1 MPTTEKI
8 SLKWNDFQDNVSS
21 AFVSLREDNDFTD
34 VTLACHDGYKIEAHK
49 AILASSS
56 PFFHKLFKANKH
68 PHPLIY
74 MRGVNSEDL
83 VAMMDFLYVGETHL
97 YQENLENFLN
107 IAAEL
112 DLKGLNAKSR
122 KQKGDIVEFKEIGD
136 LSKQRDQTSLKNLSP
151 NMKKFKMKKKKP
163 SEKNLLASGI
173 HPEDSFSQEMTV
185 AIQKLNVTGEFS
197 EVEENIQTMMGRNDN
212 MLKNGTRTIR
222 AYVCKVCG
230 KEGFSR
236 TIKYHIKAH
245 HL

>member
-1 MPTTEKI
+1 MPTKEKI

-34 VTLACHDGYKIEAHK
+34 VTLACHDGYQIEVHK

-74 MRGVNSEDL
+74 MRGMQSEDL
-83 VAMMDFLYVGETHL
+83 VAMMDFLYLGQTNI

-107 IAAEL
+107 IAAEFG
-112 DLKGLNAKSR
+112 LKGLNTRSEEI
-122 KQKGDIVEFKEIGD
+122 KGDIEESEKVGD
-136 LSKQRDQTSLKNLSP
+136 LSKQHDQTSLENLSP
-151 NMKKFKMKKKKP
+151 KTKNFKIKKNQP
-163 SEKNLLASGI
+163 SEKNVLASGKY
-173 HPEDSFSQEMTV
+173 PEDYLSHEMTV
-185 AIQKLNVTGEFS
+185 ALQNQNVAGEFS
-197 EVEENIQTMMGRNDN
+197 EVEENIQIMIGRSDN
-212 MLKNGTRTIR
+212 MLKNGTKTIR

-236 TIKYHIKAH
+236 TIKYHIRAH